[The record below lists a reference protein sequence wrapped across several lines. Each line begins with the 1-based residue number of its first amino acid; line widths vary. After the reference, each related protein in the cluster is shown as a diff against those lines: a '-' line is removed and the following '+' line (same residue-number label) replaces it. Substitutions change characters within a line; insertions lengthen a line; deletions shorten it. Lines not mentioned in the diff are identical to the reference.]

1 MNIKLETDNH
11 TAHLIFDRHESSAN
25 IFDREVLQELEQI
38 LDGIPKNS
46 SLKALI
52 VSSTKPNIFIAG
64 ADLKTLSSA
73 SPDELESLITLG
85 QNVFNKLENLHITTI
100 AAIHGACVGGGFE
113 LTLACDYRVASDA
126 SCTKI
131 GLPETQLG
139 ILPAW
144 GGSTRL
150 PSLIGLTK
158 ALPLILS
165 GKLLSARSAMRKGLI
180 DGSCPKEHLLEYAE
194 RFISRPKRQ
203 HPIHLLEHN
212 PLAVAII
219 RKKASESLFKKTHGH
234 YPALTAALDVV
245 CDSVRVSL
253 HQSLNNERGAIRKLS
268 AGPESAQLINLFF
281 SSERAKKLTI
291 GDCKTKKLSDTA
303 VIGSGVM
310 GSGIAYWLS
319 TRKCNVLL
327 KDINDDALANS
338 MLTIEKLYQASQQ
351 GHIISPTAA
360 SAGLDR
366 IQATS
371 ANVSL
376 ADREIIIE
384 AATEDLELKKK
395 IFAHLSEQA
404 SESTILATN
413 TSALPIHELASQI
426 STPERLVGIHF
437 FNPVPRMKLV
447 EIVRTK
453 STSDATLAT
462 AVRFIQSIGKL
473 PVVVEDSPG
482 FVVNRILLPY
492 LVRAGELF
500 SDGHA
505 PDVIDK
511 AMVDFGMPMGPL
523 RLLDEIGLDV
533 ALHVAQ
539 TLSTAFPD
547 RMHIPKILTELTG
560 KGMFGKKSNEGFYLY
575 KKGTQTPNPAILPAV
590 SPESSPLKIQDEL
603 VKLMSEEAERCLDE
617 AVANSASDI
626 DFAMVMGTGYAPFR
640 GGPLRHADSSNLLG
654 RKFY

>member
-1 MNIKLETDNH
+1 MNIKLETDNNI
-11 TAHLIFDRHESSAN
+11 AHLIFDRNGSSAN

-38 LDGIPKNS
+38 LDGIPKNP

-52 VSSTKPNIFIAG
+52 ISSAKPNIFIAG

-73 SPDELESLITLG
+73 PPKELDSLITLG
-85 QNVFNKLENLHITTI
+85 QNVFNKLESLHVTTI

-113 LTLACDYRVASDA
+113 LTLACDYRVASD
-126 SCTKI
+126 SSSTKI

-158 ALPLILS
+158 TLPLILS
-165 GKLLSARSAMRKGLI
+165 GKILPSSLAKRKGLI
-180 DGSCPKEHLLEYAE
+180 DGVCPKEHLLEYAK
-194 RFISRPKRQ
+194 RFITRPKRQ

-212 PLAVAII
+212 PLSVAII
-219 RKKASESLFKKTHGH
+219 RKKASEKLLAKTHGH
-234 YPALTAALDVV
+234 YPALTTALEVV
-245 CDSVRVSL
+245 CDSVRISV
-253 HQSLNNERGAIRKLS
+253 HQSLTNERDAIIKLS
-268 AGPESAQLINLFF
+268 SGPESAQLIKLFF

-291 GDCKTKKLSDTA
+291 ADTAPCKVSDTA

-327 KDINDDALANS
+327 KDINDDALAKS
-338 MLTIEKLYQASQQ
+338 MLIIEKLYQTSQKL
-351 GHIISPTAA
+351 HIVSRTEAT
-360 SAGLDR
+360 AGLDR

-371 ANVSL
+371 SDISL
-376 ADREIIIE
+376 RDREIVIE
-384 AATEDLELKKK
+384 AATEDLELKKE

-413 TSALPIHELASQI
+413 TSALPIHELASQM
-426 STPERLVGIHF
+426 SHPDRLVGIHF

-447 EIVRTK
+447 EVVRTQ
-453 STSDATLAT
+453 STSDNTLAT
-462 AVRFIQSIGKL
+462 AVKFVQSIGKL
-473 PVVVEDSPG
+473 PIVVEDSPG

-492 LVRAGELF
+492 LVRAGELY
-500 SDGHA
+500 SQGHA
-505 PDVIDK
+505 PDIIDK

-539 TLSTAFPD
+539 TLSAAFPD
-547 RMHIPKILTELTG
+547 RMSIPKILTELTG

-575 KKGTQTPNPAILPAV
+575 KKGSQIPNPAIMPGI
-590 SPESSPLKIQDEL
+590 SPESSLQKIQDEL
-603 VKLMSEEAERCLDE
+603 VRLMSEEAERCLNE
-617 AVANSASDI
+617 GVASSASDI

-640 GGPLRHADSSNLLG
+640 GGPLQHAHTTNLLG